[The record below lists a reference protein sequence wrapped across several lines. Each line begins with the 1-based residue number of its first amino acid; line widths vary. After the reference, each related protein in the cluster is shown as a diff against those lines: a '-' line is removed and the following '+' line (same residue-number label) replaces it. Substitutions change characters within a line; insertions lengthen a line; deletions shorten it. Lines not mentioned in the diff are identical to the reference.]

1 MKNQK
6 KLSNEEINY
15 SQPSQVLRYTF
26 WWTTGRAVFNIHVL
40 CVHCLTRLVM
50 LVGKSSRV
58 ELDQMS
64 LQWSH
69 IEKFWSFLGYLAHP
83 VSLHTWAHLC
93 VCSWTLSLMNV
104 NGGGWLVVHQN
115 AAFFDFVIKNWEVST
130 LWKFNR
136 FFFRKT
142 RLFDNFLKKR
152 IIWNRLN
159 TILLV
164 ETIVE

>member
-1 MKNQK
+1 MKYFIRILHLLHYDIYQWPCNHRCPLFFTLLSSGTLLGCFRGNPCMKNQK

-93 VCSWTLSLMNV
+93 VCSWTLSLKV
-104 NGGGWLVVHQN
+104 NGGGWLVGHHGQN
-115 AAFFDFVIKNWEVST
+115 AAFFDFT
-130 LWKFNR
+130 
-136 FFFRKT
+136 T
-142 RLFDNFLKKR
+142 
-152 IIWNRLN
+152 
-159 TILLV
+159 
-164 ETIVE
+164 